1 MPKTKFEAIV
11 FTAITAWMIV
21 YVMTLYNTVLATSSF
36 TNSTFL
42 IVLKS
47 MWIEFVI
54 IFLCAY
60 FISSKVVQPTDR
72 GIVIVLMIQVFTVI
86 SQVALAS
93 ILGVYH
99 SYGFDTQFIPH
110 YLITYCR
117 SFMIA
122 LPVQLFIVGAM
133 ARYLFRVLFS
143 STNGVEEEKIE
154 KELLEEGF
162 AE

>member
-54 IFLCAY
+54 VFYVLIY
-60 FISSKVVQPTDR
+60 FK
-72 GIVIVLMIQVFTVI
+72 
-86 SQVALAS
+86 
-93 ILGVYH
+93 
-99 SYGFDTQFIPH
+99 
-110 YLITYCR
+110 
-117 SFMIA
+117 
-122 LPVQLFIVGAM
+122 
-133 ARYLFRVLFS
+133 
-143 STNGVEEEKIE
+143 
-154 KELLEEGF
+154 
-162 AE
+162 

>member
-54 IFLCAY
+54 IFFMCLFY
-60 FISSKVVQPTDR
+60 FK
-72 GIVIVLMIQVFTVI
+72 
-86 SQVALAS
+86 
-93 ILGVYH
+93 
-99 SYGFDTQFIPH
+99 
-110 YLITYCR
+110 
-117 SFMIA
+117 
-122 LPVQLFIVGAM
+122 
-133 ARYLFRVLFS
+133 
-143 STNGVEEEKIE
+143 
-154 KELLEEGF
+154 
-162 AE
+162 

>member
-42 IVLKS
+42 IILKS

>member
-1 MPKTKFEAIV
+1 MKKIKMPKTKFEAIV
-11 FTAITAWMIV
+11 FTAITAWMMV

-42 IVLKS
+42 IVL
-47 MWIEFVI
+47 
-54 IFLCAY
+54 
-60 FISSKVVQPTDR
+60 
-72 GIVIVLMIQVFTVI
+72 MIQVFTVN
-86 SQVALAS
+86 SQVSLAS

>member
-54 IFLCAY
+54 VCY
-60 FISSKVVQPTDR
+60 
-72 GIVIVLMIQVFTVI
+72 VLILFQVK
-86 SQVALAS
+86 LLS
-93 ILGVYH
+93 ILLLKLC
-99 SYGFDTQFIPH
+99 SQ
-110 YLITYCR
+110 
-117 SFMIA
+117 
-122 LPVQLFIVGAM
+122 Q
-133 ARYLFRVLFS
+133 
-143 STNGVEEEKIE
+143 IE
-154 KELLEEGF
+154 ELLLF
-162 AE
+162 

>member
-60 FISSKVVQPTDR
+60 FILKTRKNIFLVH
-72 GIVIVLMIQVFTVI
+72 L
-86 SQVALAS
+86 SQKNNQAL
-93 ILGVYH
+93 
-99 SYGFDTQFIPH
+99 
-110 YLITYCR
+110 
-117 SFMIA
+117 FMLYA
-122 LPVQLFIVGAM
+122 QLCF
-133 ARYLFRVLFS
+133 F
-143 STNGVEEEKIE
+143 
-154 KELLEEGF
+154 
-162 AE
+162 

>member
-1 MPKTKFEAIV
+1 M
-11 FTAITAWMIV
+11 MV

-60 FISSKVVQPTDR
+60 FISSKVAKYLLLKLCSQQ
-72 GIVIVLMIQVFTVI
+72 IEELLLFMIQVFTVI
-86 SQVALAS
+86 SQVSLAS

-99 SYGFDTQFIPH
+99 SLWF
-110 YLITYCR
+110 
-117 SFMIA
+117 
-122 LPVQLFIVGAM
+122 
-133 ARYLFRVLFS
+133 
-143 STNGVEEEKIE
+143 
-154 KELLEEGF
+154 
-162 AE
+162 

>member
-60 FISSKVVQPTDR
+60 FISSK
-72 GIVIVLMIQVFTVI
+72 L
-86 SQVALAS
+86 LS
-93 ILGVYH
+93 ILLLSCAANRLRNCYCFND
-99 SYGFDTQFIPH
+99 SSIYG
-110 YLITYCR
+110 Y
-117 SFMIA
+117 
-122 LPVQLFIVGAM
+122 
-133 ARYLFRVLFS
+133 
-143 STNGVEEEKIE
+143 
-154 KELLEEGF
+154 
-162 AE
+162 

>member
-60 FISSKVVQPTDR
+60 FISSKVAKY
-72 GIVIVLMIQVFTVI
+72 LHLKLC
-86 SQVALAS
+86 SQ
-93 ILGVYH
+93 
-99 SYGFDTQFIPH
+99 Q
-110 YLITYCR
+110 
-117 SFMIA
+117 
-122 LPVQLFIVGAM
+122 
-133 ARYLFRVLFS
+133 
-143 STNGVEEEKIE
+143 IE
-154 KELLEEGF
+154 ELLLF
-162 AE
+162 

>member
-54 IFLCAY
+54 VFYVLILFQVKLLNILHLKLC
-60 FISSKVVQPTDR
+60 
-72 GIVIVLMIQVFTVI
+72 
-86 SQVALAS
+86 SQ
-93 ILGVYH
+93 
-99 SYGFDTQFIPH
+99 Q
-110 YLITYCR
+110 
-117 SFMIA
+117 
-122 LPVQLFIVGAM
+122 
-133 ARYLFRVLFS
+133 
-143 STNGVEEEKIE
+143 IE
-154 KELLEEGF
+154 ELLLF
-162 AE
+162 

>member
-54 IFLCAY
+54 VFY
-60 FISSKVVQPTDR
+60 
-72 GIVIVLMIQVFTVI
+72 VLILFQVK
-86 SQVALAS
+86 LLS
-93 ILGVYH
+93 I
-99 SYGFDTQFIPH
+99 
-110 YLITYCR
+110 
-117 SFMIA
+117 
-122 LPVQLFIVGAM
+122 
-133 ARYLFRVLFS
+133 
-143 STNGVEEEKIE
+143 NG
-154 KELLEEGF
+154 
-162 AE
+162 

>member
-42 IVLKS
+42 IILKS

-60 FISSKVVQPTDR
+60 
-72 GIVIVLMIQVFTVI
+72 LIQVFTVI

>member
-54 IFLCAY
+54 VFYVL
-60 FISSKVVQPTDR
+60 ISSKVAKYFAFKIVQPTD
-72 GIVIVLMIQVFTVI
+72 
-86 SQVALAS
+86 
-93 ILGVYH
+93 
-99 SYGFDTQFIPH
+99 
-110 YLITYCR
+110 
-117 SFMIA
+117 
-122 LPVQLFIVGAM
+122 
-133 ARYLFRVLFS
+133 
-143 STNGVEEEKIE
+143 
-154 KELLEEGF
+154 
-162 AE
+162 